1 MTGDSSPDYKTLF
14 LRAEEER
21 KQAVD
26 RRKQAEDRQRQA
38 EHRQRQAEERIRLGV
53 GNISRSTKRSL
64 KKPTGKLCPTRLRL
78 WADCRESQQQVYNS
92 VRNFLHAS
100 EKDAPRLFS
109 PVIELEG
116 IGRRLCRRLLSSEK
130 DLENYEQLAVEDHV
144 HDVIAERC
152 KIPEAGNEFGLGD
165 GVQFDNHA
173 NALGDVDSDM
183 PVEEGQSIFRR
194 PIPDQ
199 FCVHR
204 VNRNTNT
211 LSLPSSISRH
221 TSSQ

>member
-38 EHRQRQAEERIRLGV
+38 EHRQRQAEERIRRTIFEEFIRACQICYPCQWGSEIYLAPR
-53 GNISRSTKRSL
+53 N
-64 KKPTGKLCPTRLRL
+64 
-78 WADCRESQQQVYNS
+78 DCRESQQQVYNS